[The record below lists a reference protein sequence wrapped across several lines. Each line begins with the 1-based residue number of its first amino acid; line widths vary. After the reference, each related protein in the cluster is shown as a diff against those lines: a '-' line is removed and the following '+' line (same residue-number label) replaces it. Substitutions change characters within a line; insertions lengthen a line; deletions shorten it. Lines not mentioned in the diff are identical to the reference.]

1 MKLSSDQKRFI
12 RMALIYIPTYI
23 ILYPLMLWI
32 MGKGLSWDSYWQA
45 VLIAVGG
52 VAILLPIYLLGSHV
66 PTRTPDAELPPRT
79 PDDKTGKSE
88 EGQKE

>member
-1 MKLSSDQKRFI
+1 MKLSKDQKQFI

-23 ILYPLMLWI
+23 ILYPLMQWI

-45 VLIAVGG
+45 VISAVGV

-66 PTRTPDAELPPRT
+66 PTRTPDAELPPGT